1 MRPTLQPNQQNQKK
15 LQAEVKS
22 AEKADDEYKKLVEKL
37 KTIESRFY
45 DSEMPQILSVSIE
58 EESFFLSGWMDGLR

>member
-1 MRPTLQPNQQNQKK
+1 M
-15 LQAEVKS
+15 KS